1 MSKILIAFS
10 GGPDSVFLYYFLKK
24 RGHELSLCYVNHNV
38 RLDVENDIKFIN
50 EFSKKEEVPLYIKEI
65 KLEKFNEDIAR
76 KKRYEKLEE
85 CLKDINYDYI
95 ATGHN
100 KNDNV
105 ETLIFRLLRGTGFDG
120 LKGIPRKRGKIIRP
134 ILDISK
140 EEILNY
146 LNNNKIKY
154 LIDYTNLE
162 NNYSRNK
169 IRNLIFPIFKDIN
182 ENFLDN
188 ISRLIQ
194 ISNENIELKE
204 KIKKELNSKN
214 IAYNKN
220 KIDEIYNIYNKNG
233 STIRLNEKY
242 IWCKT
247 YNYYGIREI
256 SETKEFLYNIKLNE
270 EIEINGYTILLC
282 TDKKYFELEK
292 KGYNLYNVKS
302 ANNIQIRNKREGDK
316 LDNTKLKKIFI
327 NLKIDRYER
336 NLLPII
342 LVDNTI
348 ILLANLKK
356 SKNINEYY
364 EQNTN
369 YIAIK
374 KGE

>member
-1 MSKILIAFS
+1 M
-10 GGPDSVFLYYFLKK
+10 LKV
-24 RGHELSLCYVNHNV
+24 GC
-38 RLDVENDIKFIN
+38 
-50 EFSKKEEVPLYIKEI
+50 
-65 KLEKFNEDIAR
+65 LED
-76 KKRYEKLEE
+76 
-85 CLKDINYDYI
+85 
-95 ATGHN
+95 
-100 KNDNV
+100 
-105 ETLIFRLLRGTGFDG
+105 
-120 LKGIPRKRGKIIRP
+120 
-134 ILDISK
+134 
-140 EEILNY
+140 
-146 LNNNKIKY
+146 
-154 LIDYTNLE
+154 
-162 NNYSRNK
+162 
-169 IRNLIFPIFKDIN
+169 
-182 ENFLDN
+182 
-188 ISRLIQ
+188 
-194 ISNENIELKE
+194 
-204 KIKKELNSKN
+204 
-214 IAYNKN
+214 NKN
-220 KIDEIYNIYNKNG
+220 KIDEIYNIYYKNG

-282 TDKKYFELEK
+282 TYKKYFELEK

>member
-24 RGHELSLCYVNHNV
+24 RGHELALCYINHNV
-38 RLDVENDIKFIN
+38 RSDVENDIKFIN

-76 KKRYEKLEE
+76 KKRYEELEK

-140 EEILNY
+140 EEILNC

-220 KIDEIYNIYNKNG
+220 KIDEIYNIYNKYG

-282 TDKKYFELEK
+282 TYKKYFELEK
-292 KGYNLYNVKS
+292 KGYYLYNVKS